1 MYNRFYH
8 RFSNNINKIS
18 QPFYK
23 RVYSFSTS
31 YKKRQDE
38 RNRNVAYYMTALTIG
53 VFGLSYASVPL
64 YKVFC
69 QMTGFGGTTQR
80 ADAIKAIT
88 VKPVVDAKLIKITF
102 TSSVHSNMPW
112 KFKPT
117 QQSIKIVPGET
128 ALAFYTVTNTADYA
142 ITGVATYNVSTLHS
156 TTSNTKLLT
165 LHTILHI

>member
-1 MYNRFYH
+1 
-8 RFSNNINKIS
+8 
-18 QPFYK
+18 
-23 RVYSFSTS
+23 
-31 YKKRQDE
+31 
-38 RNRNVAYYMTALTIG
+38 MTALTIG

-142 ITGVATYNVSTLHS
+142 ITGVATYNVSTLVHS
-156 TTSNTKLLT
+156 SSSYTYLLT
-165 LHTILHI
+165 LHTILYYIRYIPQRQGYISIKYNAFVSKSNG

>member
-1 MYNRFYH
+1 MYNRFYY
-8 RFSNNINKIS
+8 RFSIKISKMS
-18 QPFYK
+18 QPFYE
-23 RVYSFSTS
+23 RIHNFSTS